1 MFNPLKKRKSMKA
14 IKYFVMGAV
23 LAGFST
29 SAMAQD
35 GTKADVDAVKKI
47 ISSKPADL
55 ADQLKPF
62 DKKNKKNAENLVAFG
77 RAFYEAKDTAN
88 AAKYADMALKANKR
102 YAPAYILKG
111 DLQALAEDGGG
122 AALLYDQAIYFDPKN
137 PEGYRKY
144 ASVYRKIDPRG
155 AISKLNDL
163 RTQLPDYPVDAIIGH
178 INYISNN
185 FDEAIAAYDK
195 VPQAKLEKMDIIES
209 AFSAY
214 LTQNYDKGIQM
225 AEFGLGKEP
234 RNSTLNRLAMFCNTE
249 KGNFDKAIDYA
260 DRLFNKSDSANISYM
275 DYVYYGNALNGL
287 KRHDEAI
294 AMYNKALDQEFD
306 NKDKRA
312 GVIKTLSDAYKGTK
326 DYENAIKYY
335 EKYLNEVSKASASDH
350 AGLGQLYVQH
360 ANNLEDAAL
369 KLEKFKKADE
379 VYANLLTKYTDIED
393 YVAFQR
399 ARIGMYM
406 DPESKQELAKPHYEK
421 LVELLGNKA
430 ERDNTDNV
438 RLVEA
443 YRYLISYYLITKDDK
458 NTAKEFAAKLQ
469 AIDPD
474 NETAKQ
480 VLELK

>member
-1 MFNPLKKRKSMKA
+1 MKTK
-14 IKYFVMGAV
+14 KYFLFGLALMGV
-23 LAGFST
+23 
-29 SAMAQD
+29 SATATAQD
-35 GTKADVDAVKKI
+35 GTKADIDAVKKI
-47 ISSKPADL
+47 ISSKAADMN
-55 ADQLKPF
+55 DQLKNYY
-62 DKKNKKNAENLVAFG
+62 KKNKKNAENLVGFA

-88 AAKYADMALKANKR
+88 AHLYADYAMKANKK
-102 YAPAYILKG
+102 YAPAYILLG
-111 DLQALAEDGGG
+111 DIAALAEDGG
-122 AALLYDQAIYFDPKN
+122 AAAGLYDQAIYFDPKN
-137 PEGYRKY
+137 PEAYRKY
-144 ASVYRKIDPRG
+144 ASVYRKISPAG
-155 AISKLNDL
+155 AVAKLNDL
-163 RTQLPDYPVDAIIGH
+163 RAQVPDYPVDAIIGH

-185 FDEAIAAYDK
+185 FDDAIAAYDK
-195 VPQAKLEKMDIIES
+195 VPQNKLEKMDIIES

-214 LTQNYDKGIQM
+214 LTQKYDKGIQM
-225 AEFGLGKEP
+225 AEFGLQKEP

-260 DRLFNKSDSANISYM
+260 DRLFNKSDSANLSYM
-275 DYVYYGNALNGL
+275 DYVYFGNALNGL

-294 AMYNKALDQEFD
+294 AQYMKALDQEFD

-312 GVIKTLSDAYKGTK
+312 GVIKTLSDAYKGNG
-326 DYENAIKYY
+326 DFDNAVKYY
-335 EKYLNEVSKASASDH
+335 QQYLSEVSKASASDH

-360 ANNLEDAAL
+360 ANSLEDAIQ

-430 ERDNTDNV
+430 ERDNTDKV
-438 RLVEA
+438 RLIEA
-443 YRYLISYYLITKDDK
+443 YRYLISYYLITKNDTQ
-458 NTAKEFAAKLQ
+458 TAKEFATKLQ
-469 AIDPD
+469 QIDPEND
-474 NETAKQ
+474 TAKQ

>member
-1 MFNPLKKRKSMKA
+1 MKT
-14 IKYFVMGAV
+14 IKYFVLGVV

-35 GTKADVDAVKKI
+35 GTKADIDAVKKI

-55 ADQLKPF
+55 ADQMKAF
-62 DKKNKKNAENLVAFG
+62 EKKNKKNAENLVGFA

-88 AAKYADMALKANKR
+88 ASKYVELALKANKS

-111 DLQALAEDGGG
+111 DLRALAEDGGG
-122 AALLYDQAIYFDPKN
+122 AASLYDQAIYFDPKN

-155 AISKLNDL
+155 AIAKLNDL
-163 RTQLPDYPVDAIIGH
+163 RAQLPDYPVDAIIGH

-185 FDEAIAAYDK
+185 FDEAIVAFDK
-195 VPQAKLEKMDIIES
+195 VPKDKLEKMDIIES

-214 LTQNYDKGIQM
+214 LTQKYDKGIEM
-225 AEFGLGKEP
+225 TEFGLQKEP

-249 KGNFDKAIDYA
+249 KGNYDKAIDYA

-335 EKYLNEVSKASASDH
+335 EKYLNEVSKASANDH

-360 ANNLEDAAL
+360 ANNIEDAAL

-379 VYANLLTKYTDIED
+379 VYASLLTKYTDIED

-406 DPESKQELAKPHYEK
+406 DPESKEELAKPHYEK
-421 LVELLGNKA
+421 LVELLGDKA

-438 RLVEA
+438 RLIEA

-458 NTAKEFAAKLQ
+458 NTAKQFAAKLKEV
-469 AIDPD
+469 DPE